1 MSPTRLLRICRLSAS
16 KKLSLQGGEQA
27 VSLFAPYIQKGM
39 FMKRIIC
46 VLLSVCML
54 LCFSAC
60 GENTEQP
67 PETESIDTT
76 ESQTP
81 TESQDSTESTENKQ
95 GEDADEIRVLTLE
108 KALHTYYEWAD
119 DYDRALVR
127 SEHSCVTL
135 GQADADAY
143 PEMAQVLEQIAT
155 MQENAMLDEFDNL
168 VSFARDELAANR
180 DGFETNVSTLDVQV
194 RRADSLVISLL
205 SDSYSHYGQIE
216 NYRVFHGSN
225 YDTQSGKELAL
236 NDVVKEINNDLA
248 LAVQEEL
255 TDHMWTGDF
264 YSEYAVEDYFA
275 NTPYDGFSWTVDYTG
290 VTFYFAPGD
299 LCDEGA
305 MTATVSFAKHPELFY
320 EKYMAVPSEYTVE
333 LPLDLP
339 FFTQL
344 DAGGAFEE
352 ISVSGYYDEERG
364 NYTKYGN
371 YTDTGGKY
379 YEEDCYAHDFH
390 PYYVKAADGNYVYLF
405 CEDFEEGWREMRLVV
420 FSLNADGSV
429 TKTGEMK
436 VSPSWLAD
444 NKFIVPTDPGKLV
457 LDDADVGTEKGRF
470 TVGSDGMPSKI

>member
-1 MSPTRLLRICRLSAS
+1 M
-16 KKLSLQGGEQA
+16 KK
-27 VSLFAPYIQKGM
+27 
-39 FMKRIIC
+39 IIC
-46 VLLSVCML
+46 LLLSVCML
-54 LCFSAC
+54 LCLVAC
-60 GENTEQP
+60 QREAARPQGTGSTVSTERQD
-67 PETESIDTT
+67 S
-76 ESQTP
+76 
-81 TESQDSTESTENKQ
+81 TESQDSTGNSVPTENPNEQ
-95 GEDADEIRVLTLE
+95 NGEEPYEIRVLTLE

-143 PEMAQVLEQIAT
+143 PEMAEVLSQIAT

-168 VSFARDELAANR
+168 VSIAREELVANR
-180 DGFETNVSTLDVQV
+180 DGFETYTSLLDVQV

-205 SDSYSHYGQIE
+205 SDSYSHYGQID

-225 YDTQSGKELAL
+225 YDPRSGKELAL

-255 TDHMWTGDF
+255 TGHMWTGDF
-264 YSEYAVEDYFA
+264 YSESAVEDYFA
-275 NTPYDGFSWTVDYTG
+275 NTPYDGFSWTLDYTG

-305 MTATVSFAKHPELFY
+305 ITATVSFAKHPELFY
-320 EKYMAVPSEYTVE
+320 EKFMTVPAEHTVE

-344 DAGGAFEE
+344 DADGAFEE

-364 NYTKYGN
+364 NYTAYGI
-371 YTDTGGKY
+371 YTDTDGQY

-390 PYYVKAADGNYVYLF
+390 PYFVKVANGNYLYLF
-405 CEDFEEGWREMRLVV
+405 CEDFDEGVRQMHLIV
-420 FSLNADGSV
+420 FSLNEDGSV
-429 TKTGEMK
+429 IKSGERN

-444 NKFIVPTDPGKLV
+444 NKFIVPTDPGKIT
-457 LDDADVGTEKGRF
+457 LDDLDDGTEKAVF
-470 TVGSDGMPSKI
+470 AVGSDGMPS